1 MSKFFEYYKKT
12 DYELS
17 GKVFNLTNIT
27 LRYKFKQNLTK
38 NIYNFYD
45 YTLKDGE
52 RLDHLADMYYGDSK
66 YVWVIILANDI
77 IDPQFEIP
85 KPDNEFKKYVINK
98 YGTWENVVRGT
109 HHYERVAIYK
119 DSNSKVSDLNP
130 PLVIEEKLYNN
141 IFLDKQSLTLSST
154 NFLENEFSENEQIEQ
169 VQSGGTATAIVE
181 SWEVDDNDNSKGKL
195 IIKDM
200 SSDFQKEKINKENET
215 EEYDVLG
222 VQKVKKYPDLPVL
235 LSEEKREITNLD
247 YELGLNEGK
256 RTLKLLDVSQLPL
269 IVNLVEEVFNE

>member
-98 YGTWENVVRGT
+98 YGTWDNVVRGV
-109 HHYERVAIYK
+109 HHYERVAIYR
-119 DSNSKVSDLNP
+119 DSNGSNLKVADLNP
-130 PLVIEEKLYNN
+130 PL
-141 IFLDKQSLTLSST
+141 
-154 NFLENEFSENEQIEQ
+154 
-169 VQSGGTATAIVE
+169 
-181 SWEVDDNDNSKGKL
+181 
-195 IIKDM
+195 II
-200 SSDFQKEKINKENET
+200 SKEK
-215 EEYDVLG
+215 YDTLL
-222 VQKVKKYPDLPVL
+222 PDER
-235 LSEEKREITNLD
+235 LSVSNLD

-269 IVNLVEEVFNE
+269 IINLVEEVFNEWNFI